1 MKESL
6 DKMVVKLERE
16 QQEREEAMQRVR
28 ELENRLN
35 DANTKV
41 TWTTFQ
47 VFYYCFKMYYSN
59 GFVTCLC
66 YITT

>member
-28 ELENRLN
+28 ELENKLN

-41 TWTTFQ
+41 T
-47 VFYYCFKMYYSN
+47 K
-59 GFVTCLC
+59 L
-66 YITT
+66 

>member
-47 VFYYCFKMYYSN
+47 VF
-59 GFVTCLC
+59 
-66 YITT
+66 